1 MDNELN
7 LRLNLFA
14 ANKGQNE
21 IARLQKEITSLG
33 GLVDG
38 LNTAISQSFSLA
50 QNQSRG
56 LNASLVPLMNLAKTT
71 KKEKENSF
79 IPIIPGQLIEKITTK
94 SNAARQSISSLN
106 SAISATAS
114 SLLGLSNPISF
125 LDNVLS
131 SKEGSIGKVS
141 ETVFKSIQKEIQV
154 SLEEIGNL
162 DTALKGVGRTF
173 TDFISGDSKEGLLSA
188 LVGGVGG
195 LGFFAQIPQL
205 SAPLMIVKGLMG
217 DTNAFMKDF
226 SVNVLT
232 ASQNLSII
240 AANRLP
246 KLIQLQERLRELPG
260 PYSRMSEERASRR
273 ATLAERSQFASQRLL
288 LGASRGL
295 GVDDETRQRVFQVG
309 TEETVSALLEPI
321 GKNILMPMTRSML
334 GAATS
339 AASTVMSGMLSAKMN
354 DEKSY
359 EQLNKMTSGKLEK
372 QIQKFSFQVS
382 ERMSTVID
390 QGGSQALGKTIQ
402 DLFNYIPSSLSYGA
416 ISNAT
421 GVFSPLLK
429 SALEIGASSSL
440 DDLFY
445 QGFKKIPVLGSL
457 GGTLSNK
464 LSVPR
469 LFSGVTQWGLTG
481 ESTGLDAWGSKVL
494 GGKSKPANTGVADD
508 GGKLGQGVTKLSKQ
522 AISGGI
528 DFAKNFA
535 SNINLDSI
543 QQFFGDITPNFVK
556 DFVQSYVGGIL
567 DKITPEFLKN
577 IIAKSNFSG
586 GSVLGALNMVGGTGI
601 RAATKIYEAIK
612 QRIPDEIEAIE
623 ARVFG
628 AVFDRMKAFF
638 NRKNWLNFA
647 RELQAMP
654 FKFTAS
660 LSENA
665 QMLAETL
672 KTTFVKH
679 LPDSLGK
686 LVSQGVIPASS
697 QLRDSLANAVGGAS
711 KRMKAV
717 VGGAAER
724 AKKYLAQSMIM
735 DMIKK
740 NDPSNLMG
748 TALDTLMFKNLDKLI
763 LSALS
768 PIFNKYKQQFPNL
781 SQVIEAQIS
790 SIVQKG
796 VSQITTGT
804 ALEGKGMEYLM
815 NKLGGASSG
824 LANTLRPKV
833 GQLIEKVLASQ
844 YEIELDRVRAV
855 ITNRRSKQLN
865 QQANEI
871 DKQAAEAEKFAR
883 VKSLQMARKERLA
896 KEEEQRN
903 LTSLGLDGLIQQS
916 TQAPA
921 IPSTAPSDL
930 AKTGSEMFDKIVT
943 ATIVDLMGGNADVLK
958 NSLEAAIG
966 LDGTQF
972 GYDEIA
978 KIQEKAAIL
987 RQRAIEMRKEAERIT
1002 TTGASA
1008 YGSSGL
1014 TAAEEFKRIQ
1024 KQRKDDE
1031 KRVKEL
1037 EAQKAAVKKTPS
1049 YTPEEVA
1056 RIERTTG
1063 VKPETISIEER
1074 AAKVAEYNQEILK
1087 IQARYQTL
1095 IQQTQAKA
1103 NLLMQGEA
1111 ISTDE
1116 TYSKLYKEINNI
1128 FGGGLD
1134 EFLGQMGKSAVAGF
1148 FRGAVIGSI
1157 DGISNSIGKIDRVT
1171 SAISN
1176 SIKAIPDKFTQ
1187 PLTATKKLFAGLA
1200 TETTGLKML
1209 KAFADSFEQFSGQ
1222 LFMVTQQIAIF
1233 QSTFQGVTALA
1244 QNNPLMTMIRQADE
1258 FQQQLITLQS
1268 SIASTN
1274 QIKLD
1279 GQIIANPTESIKIL
1293 EKPIQSAVEKLREG
1307 SLQLSGITSQE
1318 LIDPFIIVSGQIGQL
1333 GMNLNQATDLTLS
1346 FASAVT
1352 SLKLPAN
1359 QFAQEIRS
1367 IVTGQITSDS
1377 MVAKTLGITN
1387 QMVGRWRSQ
1396 GKVFDEL
1403 SKRLEVFRAGQSLTA
1418 KTLGG
1423 LQSNVAE
1430 VFQEAGRI
1438 AGGKLLGPL
1447 TENLQNFYD
1456 YIFGNKDAI
1465 NQYLSGLMN
1474 IVLEIG
1480 KAFKEAGTAIFS
1492 SVVKIGAQL
1501 PEVALQ
1507 TAADAAKVFSQAV
1520 VDATSTLAPFVSI
1533 LAVAAQTT
1541 LSLSSPFLALAI
1553 QFKVFE
1559 TAVKAL
1565 FLSFGGIMQAMPIVG
1580 GLMTALSVRGLPMIN
1595 VFANLYDKVGLG
1607 AAGFLVLGKNMKA
1620 IPGLSDA
1627 ITKGLGAKF
1636 GPIAGILTGI
1646 IPLMSTI
1653 GIQAAGLAKVI
1664 PFMSAGLTGILKL
1677 GPSAITGVGT
1687 QLAALPIFSG
1697 NTKAVTGFFDE
1708 IAVAMQKFTGA
1719 GNMSVEVSKLFQST
1733 VADIGSQFK
1742 MFVLQTA
1749 ALGAG
1754 FLLVASAV
1762 DQLILKNQA
1771 SMDVLKTTF
1780 GVLFDIPR
1788 IIIQEVIPGLMQIP
1802 AVLTSI
1808 NVGIVALIPVLV
1820 ALGALPA
1827 LGYFVARLTLIDT
1840 AVKSL
1845 TTATQALIITGL
1857 APMSAQIGMA
1867 GSALT
1872 MMAEKATAS
1881 AAAQVAAQSAIRVA
1895 AGKTALDIAKAAEVA
1910 IQGNFRLN
1918 GTFLMTAKQATALGP
1933 ALSGLSVALTGF
1945 AAGTGSAAAAW
1956 TAFVTALKLS
1966 LIPLASVVALIGGV
1980 FVAAMT
1986 VAAIRMNQLQKEM
1999 ADWNEQTNTM
2009 LDTSAK
2015 IERVMIRNAKE
2026 QEKRSK
2032 YGIALTKE
2040 EYQKNKQIQELALKD
2055 VQAMQQ
2061 QIADLNKSRDKS
2073 KLNKAEIDGQVQLLE
2088 QQIKRLQDRAQ
2099 NIQISTKPLQE
2110 LGGTLTQLAEKSA
2123 LALEGITNAAGDPEI
2138 FKQAADTLIKIT
2150 QQELELGAISEKV
2163 ATERLSTLVNNT
2175 KLEVD
2180 LRVAA
2185 EQALQKVRE
2194 SATQKRIE
2202 EEKKAQQQIQT
2213 LADQGK
2219 MSEAKAAQ
2227 ELATARLKEI
2237 EVQINAEKQA
2247 HEERMKMRRAELA
2260 YEWEKLNVQAEA
2272 KERTLKYDTATDST
2286 EAKSDLQKQQA
2297 KIADV
2302 QKQLAAGAAQ
2312 IEAIQGKGGAA
2323 SAEEQ
2328 NQLQL
2333 LKAQQKTLE
2342 GQMTSYTDLIKYLE
2356 STIARLDLKKE
2367 APAKIQEIAESLKQ
2381 TSDSIQE
2388 LEARLAATSNKG
2400 QQAEIQSQI
2409 ASAKERQSGLL
2420 AEQNKY
2426 QTASQEMSAEAK
2438 DNLQKDLTRLKS
2450 EQKAIEQSGNAALK
2464 EEQRKH
2470 GNKLAELEAERA
2482 KVEKEKRDREKQE
2495 RLKDFD
2501 EQLKISE
2508 AQRATGLKDEQQAAI
2523 DAQKINEGKVR
2534 EEMKQLENRKK
2545 KLEEEAKKAGKSLK
2559 EFDKEAAEE
2568 IETQEAEHQQ
2578 KLTEIRKQAFQRR
2591 MSDLK
2596 EDLAERTAVI
2606 EASQEKGDI
2615 DNQQAAK
2622 QTLEATKKSAAAQLK
2637 LIDEQL
2643 KQLKS
2648 TDVEGREELLKQ
2660 RAEVEKQLSQARK
2673 KETKDRIAD
2682 IQQDSE
2688 ERTAAIEL
2696 SEKKGVDKQIIAQ
2709 QTLAEKTKEINQEL
2723 AVIQEAKKT
2732 ARGEY
2737 LEELTAQEK
2746 KLQGKLI
2753 DAQREAMDQQLADLK
2768 EDEEEQQAIL
2778 DKRESDGEDKSKL
2791 ALEGLKGRE
2800 KSLNSQLAIIRKA
2813 MTTAS
2818 GEALE
2823 KLKAQEA
2830 KLLKEMNDARR
2841 QALEKQLADIKEDSE
2856 ERITGI
2862 ERQEAEGAD
2871 KQKTIQATRLEREKE
2886 INARLK
2892 TIRQALLT
2900 ATGENYERLKAEENK
2915 GIKELHDMRRQMLEQ
2930 QLADLK
2936 EDSEERMATIETME
2950 SEGVDKQVIAQ
2961 KTLEEKTK
2969 EINAALLLIR
2979 KEMLTA
2985 TSENLERL
2993 KAQEQRKIKELN
3005 DARKQALEQ
3014 QLADIKEDSE
3024 ERLATI
3030 EANESLGMDRQLTIQ
3045 AARAEK
3051 EKELNQRLK
3060 IIRQA
3065 LKTATGEHYERL
3077 LAQEKKAVKELQEV
3091 RRQAMEQQLADIK
3104 EDSEE
3109 RLASIELDESSGLDK
3124 QVAIQNIRAE
3134 KEQEVMQRLAVIRQE
3149 MVTAT
3154 GENYERLAA
3163 QEKKGLKELNDIRR
3177 QAFDQQL
3184 ADIKEDSEE
3193 RMALIEL
3200 LESQGTDKGGTI
3212 NKRLTEQE
3220 RQIADSLKLVRKEM
3234 MSATGENFER
3244 LKAQENRLMKDLNE
3258 ARKQANEQRLSDLKE
3273 DSEEQNTILES
3284 QFIAGLTTEEEYYK
3298 KRLANTLKFLD
3309 AQLELIKV
3317 AQSQLGKGQTEEQE
3331 RLAVQESQIMKAR
3344 EATLSEYQD
3353 SQLSILEGQQRE
3365 TSQIIELSEIER
3377 QKQTQ
3382 RAINDGLMTQS
3393 EADAARLENTR
3404 ERITSE
3410 LALEQQKL
3418 AFLQSQPAFSD
3429 PRKEEERQSKIRESQ
3444 KKTSQL
3450 QLQLLEQER
3459 QAQEMLFKLISEAI
3473 DKRVAKLQNLATAT
3487 QQRLDLEIKKQ
3498 DYLTKSLDNQNRIL
3512 QARQG
3517 LQGALSQFID
3527 SEFKILEASATTEK
3541 ERNRIAKLQANYKL
3555 QALYTE
3561 QQTQRQM
3568 LEIDIKRNEIAQK
3581 RAETENKIAQVRA
3594 AAEVAKA
3601 QAEVAKINADPLA
3614 KAEQK
3619 EAARLAVEAAMM
3631 GLAGTVAEGQSLQ
3644 QQRQITE
3651 QENAMKRQTLTIQQQ
3666 SQLRGAELERIQN
3679 IKDEGRRNLEL
3690 KALSGAITPAEME
3703 SLGWLR
3709 QREQEE
3715 DSFNPQRH
3723 NMAGGFGL
3731 TSERVIGMA
3740 QAQQAAL
3747 QSSNL
3752 LEPEKPAIDM
3762 QGIVQTL
3769 TSNLSINIAGAV
3781 GQSNNILGAIAGQIE
3796 NIIGI
3801 IKDTSKPANT
3811 PTQPIT
3817 VNNISTGPSPQQI
3830 QQISRQTTLKTV
3842 KGVFSL
3848 L

>member
-14 ANKGQNE
+14 ENKGQNE

-33 GLVDG
+33 GLVNG
-38 LNTAISQSFSLA
+38 LNAAISQSFNLA
-50 QNQSRG
+50 QSQSRG
-56 LNASLVPLMNLAKTT
+56 LNTSLIPLMELAKTN

-79 IPIIPGQLIEKITTK
+79 IPIIPGQLIEKITKK
-94 SNAARQSISSLN
+94 SDTARQSISSLN
-106 SAISATAS
+106 SAIGATAS

-131 SKEGSIGKVS
+131 SKDGNIGKLS
-141 ETVFKSIQKEIQV
+141 ETVFKSIQKEIQISIEEV
-154 SLEEIGNL
+154 GSLQ
-162 DTALKGVGRTF
+162 AAFKGVGRTF
-173 TDFISGDSKEGLLSA
+173 TDFISGDSSDSGLVSA

-195 LGFFAQIPQL
+195 LSFFAQVPQL
-205 SAPLMIVKGLMG
+205 AAPLMIVKGLMG

-232 ASQNLSII
+232 ASQNLSVI
-240 AANRLP
+240 ATNRLP
-246 KLIQLQERLRELPG
+246 KLIQLQEKLQELPG

-273 ATLAERSQFASQRLL
+273 ATLTQKGQFVSQGLLLKASQ
-288 LGASRGL
+288 GL
-295 GVDDETRQRVFQVG
+295 GSDYDTRQKVFQIG
-309 TEETVSALLEPI
+309 AEETVNALLEPI
-321 GKNILMPMTRSML
+321 GKNILMPMSRSML

-339 AASTVMSGMLSAKMN
+339 AASAAMSGILSAKIN

-372 QIQKFSFQVS
+372 QIQKFGFQAS
-382 ERMSTVID
+382 KRISTVID
-390 QGGSQALGKTIQ
+390 QGGSQALEKTIG
-402 DLFNYIPSSLSYGA
+402 DLFNYIPSSLSYSGLSTA
-416 ISNAT
+416 SGLISP
-421 GVFSPLLK
+421 VLK
-429 SALEIGASSSL
+429 TALEVGASSSL

-494 GGKSKPANTGVADD
+494 GGKSKPANTGVSDD

-522 AISGGI
+522 VISGGI
-528 DFAKNFA
+528 DVVKNFV

-543 QQFFGDITPNFVK
+543 QQALDKITPNFVK

-577 IIAKSNFSG
+577 IIARSNFSG
-586 GSVLGALNMVGGTGI
+586 GGVLGALNVLGGTGVKT
-601 RAATKIYEAIK
+601 AFKIYEAIK
-612 QRIPDEIEAIE
+612 QRIPNEIEAIE
-623 ARVFG
+623 AKVFG
-628 AVFDRMKAFF
+628 AVFDRMKVFF

-647 RELQAMP
+647 RELQTMP

-660 LSENA
+660 LAENA

-697 QLRDSLANAVGGAS
+697 QLRDSLANSVGGAS
-711 KRMKAV
+711 KRMKAI

-724 AKKYLAQSMIM
+724 AKKYLAQSMVI
-735 DMIKK
+735 DLVRK
-740 NDPSNLMG
+740 NDPKFFTE
-748 TALDTLMFKNLDKLI
+748 TAIDTLMFKNLDRLI
-763 LSALS
+763 MSALS
-768 PIFNKYKQQFPNL
+768 PIFSKYKQQFPNL
-781 SQVIEAQIS
+781 SQVIETQIS

-824 LANTLRPKV
+824 LVNTLRPKV

-844 YEIELDRVRAV
+844 YEIELDRVRGV

-865 QQANEI
+865 QQASEV
-871 DKQAAEAEKFAR
+871 DRQALEAEKFAR
-883 VKSLQMARKERLA
+883 AKSLQMARKERLA
-896 KEEEQRN
+896 KEEERRN
-903 LTSLGLDGLIQQS
+903 LTTLGLEGLIQQPP
-916 TQAPA
+916 QPPA
-921 IPSTAPSDL
+921 MPSTAPSDL

-943 ATIVDLMGGNADVLK
+943 ATMVDLMGGNADVLK

-987 RQRAIEMRKEAERIT
+987 RQRAIEMRKEAERLT

-1008 YGSSGL
+1008 YGTSGL

-1037 EAQKAAVKKTPS
+1037 EAQKAAVKKIPS
-1049 YTPEEVA
+1049 YTPEESA
-1056 RIERTTG
+1056 KIERTTG
-1063 VKPETISIEER
+1063 VKPETISIEDR

-1087 IQARYQTL
+1087 IQSRYQTL

-1134 EFLGQMGKSAVAGF
+1134 KFLGQMGKSAVAGF

-1465 NQYLSGLMN
+1465 NQYLSGLMD

-1627 ITKGLGAKF
+1627 ITKGLSTKF

-1677 GPSAITGVGT
+1677 GPSAITGVGA

-1895 AGKTALDIAKAAEVA
+1895 AGKTALDVAKATEIAVA
-1910 IQGNFRLN
+1910 GNLRLN
-1918 GTFLMTAKQATALGP
+1918 GTFLMTAKQAAALGP
-1933 ALSGLSVALTGF
+1933 ALSGLSVALAGVP
-1945 AAGTGSAAAAW
+1945 AGTTSAAAAW
-1956 TAFVTALKLS
+1956 NAFTIALKAS
-1966 LIPLASVVALIGGV
+1966 LIPLASVAALIGIV
-1980 FVAAMT
+1980 FVGAMAA
-1986 VAAIRMNQLQKEM
+1986 AAIRMNQLQKEM

-2194 SATQKRIE
+2194 TATQKRIE

-2227 ELATARLKEI
+2227 ELAIARLKEI
-2237 EVQINAEKQA
+2237 EVQINAERQA

-2260 YEWEKLNVQAEA
+2260 YEWEKIEVQAQA
-2272 KERTLKYDTATDST
+2272 KERTIKYDTATDST

-2297 KIADV
+2297 KIADI

-2367 APAKIQEIAESLKQ
+2367 APAKIQEITESLKQ

-2420 AEQNKY
+2420 AEQSKY

-2450 EQKAIEQSGNAALK
+2450 EQKAIEQSGNAALQ

-2545 KLEEEAKKAGKSLK
+2545 KLEEEAKKVGKSLK

-2568 IETQEAEHQQ
+2568 IETQQAEHQQ

-2591 MSDLK
+2591 MGDLK
-2596 EDLAERTAVI
+2596 EDLAEQISII
-2606 EASQEKGDI
+2606 ETSQEIGKI
-2615 DNQQAAK
+2615 DNQKAASQAI
-2622 QTLEATKKSAAAQLK
+2622 EATRKNAQIQLK

-2643 KQLKS
+2643 KQLKA
-2648 TDVEGREELLKQ
+2648 TDIEGREELLKQ
-2660 RAEVEKQLSQARK
+2660 RAELEKQVAQAEK
-2673 KETKDRIAD
+2673 KALKDRLAD
-2682 IQQDSE
+2682 LEQDSE
-2688 ERTAAIEL
+2688 ERLQKIEL
-2696 SEKKGVDKQIIAQ
+2696 KEKRGVDKQIAIQ
-2709 QTLAEKTKEINQEL
+2709 QTLVEKQASINSQL
-2723 AVIQEAKKT
+2723 KLIQQAKKT

-2737 LEELTAQEK
+2737 LEELIAQEQ
-2746 KLQGKLI
+2746 KLQVRLI
-2753 DAQREAMDQQLADLK
+2753 DVEQEALDKRLADLK
-2768 EDEEEQQAIL
+2768 EDSDERLATIER
-2778 DKRESDGEDKSKL
+2778 KES
-2791 ALEGLKGRE
+2791 EGVDR
-2800 KSLNSQLAIIRKA
+2800 QAIIRETLA
-2813 MTTAS
+2813 
-2818 GEALE
+2818 
-2823 KLKAQEA
+2823 
-2830 KLLKEMNDARR
+2830 
-2841 QALEKQLADIKEDSE
+2841 EKQTEINQ
-2856 ERITGI
+2856 RI
-2862 ERQEAEGAD
+2862 A
-2871 KQKTIQATRLEREKE
+2871 KIQAEMVG
-2886 INARLK
+2886 
-2892 TIRQALLT
+2892 
-2900 ATGENYERLKAEENK
+2900 ATGENYERLKKLEQQA
-2915 GIKELHDMRRQMLEQ
+2915 IKELGDARRQ
-2930 QLADLK
+2930 
-2936 EDSEERMATIETME
+2936 
-2950 SEGVDKQVIAQ
+2950 
-2961 KTLEEKTK
+2961 
-2969 EINAALLLIR
+2969 AL
-2979 KEMLTA
+2979 
-2985 TSENLERL
+2985 
-2993 KAQEQRKIKELN
+2993 
-3005 DARKQALEQ
+3005 DQ

-3024 ERLATI
+3024 ERLSSI
-3030 EANESLGMDRQLTIQ
+3030 EADEAVGIEKQITIQ
-3045 AARAEK
+3045 ATRIEK
-3051 EKELNQRLK
+3051 ETEINQRLQV
-3060 IIRQA
+3060 IREQMQS
-3065 LKTATGEHYERL
+3065 ATGENYERL
-3077 LAQEKKAVKELQEV
+3077 KALEKRALKELQDI
-3091 RRQAMEQQLADIK
+3091 RKQASEQQLADIR

-3109 RLASIELDESSGLDK
+3109 RLAEIEYNESSG
-3124 QVAIQNIRAE
+3124 AE
-3134 KEQEVMQRLAVIRQE
+3134 KQTSIQATRIEKEAEVMQRLAVLRE
-3149 MVTAT
+3149 AMLTAI

-3163 QEKKGLKELNDIRR
+3163 QEKRALKELNDIRR
-3177 QAFDQQL
+3177 QAFEQSL

-3193 RMALIEL
+3193 FLTNIEAQ
-3200 LESQGTDKGGTI
+3200 ESAGAEQMGIIGKMRTEKETEI
-3212 NKRLTEQE
+3212 SSRLMVIRE
-3220 RQIADSLKLVRKEM
+3220 AMVG
-3234 MSATGENFER
+3234 ATGENYERLKALEQRALKEINDVRRQAFDQSLAELKEDLEERLAVVEMSEAQGIDKQSTISQRVAAQESELQERLALIRVEMLNATGENYSR
-3244 LKAQENRLMKDLNE
+3244 LKAQEAKSLKELTDL
-3258 ARKQANEQRLSDLKE
+3258 RKQGLEQRLSDLKE
-3273 DSEEQNTILES
+3273 DAEEQATMLES
-3284 QFIAGLTTEEEYYK
+3284 SFIQGEVTEQQFYK
-3298 KRLANTLKFLD
+3298 QRLDNTLKVMDQQISIIRD
-3309 AQLELIKV
+3309 AQAKLSENQI
-3317 AQSQLGKGQTEEQE
+3317 EEQE
-3331 RLAVQESQIMKAR
+3331 RLANQEAQILKSRETAISEFQESQ
-3344 EATLSEYQD
+3344 LQ
-3353 SQLSILEGQQRE
+3353 ILERAQRKATQE
-3365 TSQIIELSEIER
+3365 IELAEIER
-3377 QKQTQ
+3377 SKQLQ
-3382 RAINDGLMTQS
+3382 QALNDGLIRQS
-3393 EADAARLENTR
+3393 DIDIAKLSSTK
-3404 ERITSE
+3404 ERIDAE
-3410 LALEQQKL
+3410 LALELDKL
-3418 AFLQSQPAFSD
+3418 NFLKTQPPFSD
-3429 PRKEEERQSKIRESQ
+3429 PRKEEEHQSKIRESQ
-3444 KKTSQL
+3444 KRTAQL
-3450 QLQLLEQER
+3450 QLQLLEQQR
-3459 QAQEMLFKLISEAI
+3459 QAQDLLFRKISEEI
-3473 DKRVAKLQNLATAT
+3473 DQQIAKIQNNVTAA
-3487 QQRLDLEIKKQ
+3487 QQKLEIELKQQ
-3498 DYLTKSLDNQNRIL
+3498 DYLSKALENQNRIL

-3517 LQGALSQFID
+3517 LQGALGQFIET
-3527 SEFKILEASATTEK
+3527 EFKIMEATANTEK
-3541 ERNRIAKLQANYKL
+3541 ERERLARLQADYKL
-3555 QALYTE
+3555 QALQTE

-3568 LEIDIKRNEIAQK
+3568 LEIDIKRNEIAQQ
-3581 RAETENKIAQVRA
+3581 RAEMENKIAQIRA
-3594 AAEVAKA
+3594 AADVAKA
-3601 QAEVAKINADPLA
+3601 KAEFAKIQADPNA
-3614 KAEQK
+3614 KPEQI
-3619 EAARLAVEAAMM
+3619 EAARLGIEAANAA
-3631 GLAGTVAEGQSLQ
+3631 LAGTLAEGKMLL
-3644 QQRQITE
+3644 QQRQVMAE
-3651 QENAMKRQTLTIQQQ
+3651 ENSLKRRTLAVQQQ
-3666 SQLRGAELERIQN
+3666 TQFRNAELERIQA
-3679 IKDEGRRNLEL
+3679 IKDPRLRNLEM
-3690 KALSGAITPAEME
+3690 KEMSGKITPAEMN
-3703 SLGWLR
+3703 SLSILR
-3709 QREQEE
+3709 ERENYRKSIADDNQRYR
-3715 DSFNPQRH
+3715 DGLKNY
-3723 NMAGGFGL
+3723 GL
-3731 TSERVIGMA
+3731 TS
-3740 QAQQAAL
+3740 QQAIGIAENE
-3747 QSSNL
+3747 QKSL
-3752 LEPEKPAIDM
+3752 LKDDEDIIKPPKIEDM
-3762 QGIVQTL
+3762 L
-3769 TSNLSINIAGAV
+3769 MNIAIISNKGSEQVSLAV
-3781 GQSNNILGAIAGQIE
+3781 NAGNSILSSIAGQLENILGAIKNQ
-3796 NIIGI
+3796 
-3801 IKDTSKPANT
+3801 
-3811 PTQPIT
+3811 PTLAPQGPIT
-3817 VNNISTGPSPQQI
+3817 VNNIAGGPTPQQV
-3830 QQISRQTTLKTV
+3830 QQIANQVSLRNMKTV
-3842 KGVFSL
+3842 FRAATYD
-3848 L
+3848 